1 MLAASLGYALA
12 IGASRGAGDGEEEEE
27 EDDDD
32 DDDDDGPAAVT
43 SAPSSHRAASRGDAD
58 AAARAAAAAAAT
70 APHRAEGFILTSAS
84 RREGDRRRRR
94 PRCRVCVLAVVASDE
109 TKVRRRLRFSP
120 ASAKTRRGSVSSRS
134 RRVDRVEAAGQS
146 RRRYTTALASRRPFR
161 RRLHVSDEAARAAFG
176 LNDDARSPRRRRN
189 EGSARRLPTA
199 RATDGDGDGVRRGGP
214 VPAASASRARSAP
227 RSPARGRRPPRR
239 VSGGAA
245 GAFLG
250 ARRQLEA
257 RGLDVAAGRAAADA
271 RASPSP
277 SPSQPITPPAPPR
290 SPRDAADVDVA
301 YGDEPSDLRA
311 SNARRLDAL
320 RRAVLELE
328 AQFRWDAQ
336 QPTWD
341 QCKDHWRG
349 RVRDL
354 VPCANACPS
363 LSRIFSGARRVRVPP
378 ARRASPPLPD
388 ACVSFL
394 AVPKTRGKEVS
405 SFTFST
411 PRSRR
416 ATRFPRPDRPF
427 LPPDLLPQTW
437 RRPYP

>member
-1 MLAASLGYALA
+1 MASDAADPCPQRRRAALDPPPDRPRA
-12 IGASRGAGDGEEEEE
+12 GGDLLDAFRGA
-27 EDDDD
+27 
-32 DDDDDGPAAVT
+32 PP
-43 SAPSSHRAASRGDAD
+43 APSSGRDD
-58 AAARAAAAAAAT
+58 N
-70 APHRAEGFILTSAS
+70 S
-84 RREGDRRRRR
+84 RRED
-94 PRCRVCVLAVVASDE
+94 S
-109 TKVRRRLRFSP
+109 TSP
-120 ASAKTRRGSVSSRS
+120 
-134 RRVDRVEAAGQS
+134 
-146 RRRYTTALASRRPFR
+146 P
-161 RRLHVSDEAARAAFG
+161 
-176 LNDDARSPRRRRN
+176 DA
-189 EGSARRLPTA
+189 
-199 RATDGDGDGVRRGGP
+199 
-214 VPAASASRARSAP
+214 
-227 RSPARGRRPPRR
+227 PPRTR
-239 VSGGAA
+239 
-245 GAFLG
+245 
-250 ARRQLEA
+250 
-257 RGLDVAAGRAAADA
+257 A